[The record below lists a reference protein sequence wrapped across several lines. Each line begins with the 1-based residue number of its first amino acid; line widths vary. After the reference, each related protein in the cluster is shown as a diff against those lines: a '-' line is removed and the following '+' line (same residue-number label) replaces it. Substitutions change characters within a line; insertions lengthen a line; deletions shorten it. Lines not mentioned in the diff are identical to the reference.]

1 MKLKFALVAVGALAA
16 ASTSALAGGDV
27 IYRDG

>member
-1 MKLKFALVAVGALAA
+1 MNLKLAIVAVGALAA

-27 IYRDG
+27 IYQAA